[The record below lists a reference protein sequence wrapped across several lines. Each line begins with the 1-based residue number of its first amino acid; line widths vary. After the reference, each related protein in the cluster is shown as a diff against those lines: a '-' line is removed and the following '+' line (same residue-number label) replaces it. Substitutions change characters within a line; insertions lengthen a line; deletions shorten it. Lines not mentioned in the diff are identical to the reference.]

1 MRWNEL
7 GKFLIVALAI
17 VGGFVMYIRPLASS
31 VKQGLDLQG
40 GTHVVLQAVDTPQLK
55 VNDDA
60 LDRATHI
67 IERRVNALGLTE
79 PVVQRQGRD
88 RIIVELPGVKDPEK
102 AINMLGKTAML
113 EFKDP
118 NNKTVLTGTDLKDA
132 KAVVGNGNQPLVSME
147 FSDEGGQKFADVT
160 ARNVGKRIAITLDG
174 EVLTAPVVQEA
185 ITGGRAQITGN
196 RSMEEAQHLA
206 ILLRSGSLPVKLE
219 IIENRTVGPTL
230 GQDSKEAS
238 QKAFLIGVAGV
249 FVFMILFYR
258 LSGVV
263 ADIAL
268 LLYTMLLLLVMRY
281 LNATLT
287 LPGMAGIILSIGM
300 AVDANVLI
308 FERFKEEIRTGKTL
322 RKAMDNG
329 FGRALV
335 TILDSNITTLM
346 ACAVLFYLGTG
357 EPHGFWHLRSESRGG
372 GKMKNF
378 SIVRNWKI
386 FFAITI
392 IGLMIGYGSM
402 IFRGFNLGIDFTGGS
417 IMDLKFEK
425 AVQVAQVREVLGK
438 HNLGGAIIQLESND
452 SAATSSQGVLIRTP
466 VIADNDRTTVMQDM
480 EKSLGKFEIR
490 RVENVGATIGGELI
504 QQAAIAIFLS
514 WVLMVLYITIRFQL
528 NFALAAI
535 IALIIDVSVT
545 LSWFSLLQ
553 LEIDSTFVAALL
565 TVVGYSVNG
574 TIVIFDRIRENLKV
588 HRRTETV
595 TDMIDNSIKST
606 LTRTIYTTITT
617 LFAIVAIFLFGGE
630 TIHNFS
636 FAMLVGCCSGAYTS
650 ILLAGTIWLFLQHK
664 KAGE

>member
-1 MRWNEL
+1 
-7 GKFLIVALAI
+7 
-17 VGGFVMYIRPLASS
+17 
-31 VKQGLDLQG
+31 
-40 GTHVVLQAVDTPQLK
+40 
-55 VNDDA
+55 
-60 LDRATHI
+60 
-67 IERRVNALGLTE
+67 
-79 PVVQRQGRD
+79 
-88 RIIVELPGVKDPEK
+88 
-102 AINMLGKTAML
+102 
-113 EFKDP
+113 
-118 NNKTVLTGTDLKDA
+118 
-132 KAVVGNGNQPLVSME
+132 
-147 FSDEGGQKFADVT
+147 
-160 ARNVGKRIAITLDG
+160 
-174 EVLTAPVVQEA
+174 
-185 ITGGRAQITGN
+185 
-196 RSMEEAQHLA
+196 
-206 ILLRSGSLPVKLE
+206 
-219 IIENRTVGPTL
+219 
-230 GQDSKEAS
+230 
-238 QKAFLIGVAGV
+238 
-249 FVFMILFYR
+249 
-258 LSGVV
+258 
-263 ADIAL
+263 
-268 LLYTMLLLLVMRY
+268 
-281 LNATLT
+281 
-287 LPGMAGIILSIGM
+287 
-300 AVDANVLI
+300 
-308 FERFKEEIRTGKTL
+308 
-322 RKAMDNG
+322 
-329 FGRALV
+329 
-335 TILDSNITTLM
+335 
-346 ACAVLFYLGTG
+346 
-357 EPHGFWHLRSESRGG
+357 
-372 GKMKNF
+372 MKNF

-438 HNLGGAIIQLESND
+438 HDLGGAIIQLEGSDSNV
-452 SAATSSQGVLIRTP
+452 TSSQGVLIRTP
-466 VIADNDRTTVMQDM
+466 VIADNDRTAVMADM
-480 EKSLGKFEIR
+480 EKSLGKFDIR

-606 LTRTIYTTITT
+606 LTRTVYTTITT